1 MTPLI
6 RAICLASAFALSG
19 CSIVAQDGRP
29 APRPAP
35 DAPSP
40 RGGSF
45 GVPGLVAV
53 SRDAM
58 GSGGCYVAAPI
69 EVTEV
74 AGIRLSRPSL
84 MTLETAKALTTWVEE
99 GAKPAIGERGGGLA
113 EMRVAAHYACRN
125 RNHQAG
131 ARLSEHSK
139 AKAIDL
145 SEFTM
150 RDGSVITVEDG
161 WRSEADGKIL
171 RYMHA
176 AACGPFG
183 TVLGP
188 DSDRFHYNHF
198 HFDTASYRS
207 GPYCR

>member
-1 MTPLI
+1 MTMI
-6 RAICLASAFALSG
+6 RAISLVSALAVSG
-19 CSIVAQDGRP
+19 CSLFAQEDP
-29 APRPAP
+29 PPPRVG
-35 DAPSP
+35 D
-40 RGGSF
+40 F
-45 GVPGLVAV
+45 GVPDLVAV

-74 AGIRLSRPSL
+74 AGVRLSRPAV
-84 MTLETAKALTTWVEE
+84 MTRETAEALTVWVEE
-99 GAKPAIGERGGGLA
+99 GAKPAIGERGGGLV
-113 EMRVAAHYACRN
+113 EMKVAAHYACRT
-125 RNHQAG
+125 RNHQPG

-145 SEFTM
+145 SEFVM
-150 RDGSVITVEDG
+150 KDGSVITVLDG

-188 DSDRFHYNHF
+188 ESDRHHQNHF